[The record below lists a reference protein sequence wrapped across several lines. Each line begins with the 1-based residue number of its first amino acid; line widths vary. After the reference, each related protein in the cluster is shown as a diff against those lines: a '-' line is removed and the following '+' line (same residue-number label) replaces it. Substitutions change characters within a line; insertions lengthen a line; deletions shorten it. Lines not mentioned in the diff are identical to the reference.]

1 MNRTHQND
9 AREAL
14 NEALRIPKDLG
25 PTTQLSMELD
35 GMEAIAQENHQLP
48 DNSKALFALNPVG
61 KRKIA
66 EPKYPEAS
74 WQLLALVLNRLISTL
89 YLIGNVMVYIIYLH
103 PIVHRLIDE
112 HHEPINYFDAPQ
124 SEYFED
130 WE

>member
-9 AREAL
+9 APSEATEEL
-14 NEALRIPKDLG
+14 CDPKDSG
-25 PTTQLSMELD
+25 PATQLSMESE
-35 GMEAIAQENHQLP
+35 GMEAIAQDNHQLP
-48 DNSKALFALNPVG
+48 NNLKALFARNPVG
-61 KRKIA
+61 KKEIA
-66 EPKYPEAS
+66 QPKYPEAS

-89 YLIGNVMVYIIYLH
+89 YLVGNVMFYIIYLH

-124 SEYFED
+124 SEYFEN